1 MTSINEGVACAQAEE
16 PAPPDDLMTL
26 SSGTRFGNYE
36 ILSAIG
42 AGGMG
47 EVYCARDCR
56 LGRQVAIKTLSGQ
69 FAPSQEHLQRF
80 EREARSASALN
91 HPNIVTI
98 FELGQVDGTY
108 YIAME
113 LVQGVLLR
121 ELIARGAM
129 PLRKVMHIATQIAE
143 ALAKAHES
151 GVVHR
156 DLKPENLMVSQDDF
170 VKVLDFG
177 LAKLANSQDGITDTL
192 TQTIPG
198 TVMGT
203 AGYMSPEQANGEELD
218 FRSDQFSF
226 GSVLYE
232 MVTGQPPFRRA
243 TPAETMVAILRDEP
257 APVAALNPQAPAPLC
272 WLLERCLA
280 KKPGGR
286 YASTL
291 DLARDLAAI
300 RDRVGDTAAKEAVT
314 RPSNLPAQRTTFVG
328 REAEIEAV
336 QQLLLR
342 PEAQLITL
350 TGPAGIGKTRLA
362 LQVAGSVL
370 DHFPGGVFFVPLAPV
385 SDPGLL
391 PATIAQTMGL
401 RGSGGQPAVEVLK
414 DYLQAPSRSLTLL
427 VMDNFEHLMSAAD
440 LVAELLTVGSKLK
453 VLVTSRAPLHIYG
466 ENEFPVPPLPLPSST
481 GTPSPQE
488 LAQSPAVKLFLQRAT
503 AVKPDFKLGKD
514 NAQAVAKICARLDG
528 LPLAIE
534 LAAARIKLL
543 PPATLQNRLDSRLR
557 LLTGGARDLPLR
569 QQTLRGAIDWSYGL
583 LDPAE
588 QKLFRRVSVFVSGCT
603 LESVEA
609 VCDTK
614 GDLGIDVLEGMAS
627 LVDKSLAQQI
637 SARAGESRFVML
649 ETIREY
655 GLECLAASGEEE
667 ATRRAHAA
675 YCLVLAEG
683 EASNVPQTA
692 AAASLDLLESEHDN
706 CRAAL
711 DWLIRKQNAEWGL
724 RLAAALFGFWETRD
738 HLTEGRERLAKILQ
752 LPGAAA
758 LNNARAR
765 ALFAAGVLAGDQ
777 GDYTSS
783 AALFEE
789 SLAIARHL
797 NDKWGTAIALNALA
811 VIAANRGDLTAAR
824 RLAEQNV
831 MAWRELG
838 DRAGVG
844 RSLSNLANVV
854 KSQGDYSQ
862 AQSLFQE
869 CFSIFSELHDR
880 GGMARALNHQGDI
893 ARDQGNTV
901 EAAKLYSESLSMF
914 REMDDR
920 WGIAGCLADLGALVC
935 EQGDHPGSQSLF
947 AKSMTIFQELGHKRG
962 IARLLEC
969 LASSAAVQGEA
980 ERSLRLAGAA
990 AALRRNLGV
999 PLPPAEQ
1006 ARLDKRLDGARQ
1018 TLADTAAA
1026 SAWMEGWSMPVDRAV
1041 QEALVF
1047 PGQ

>member
-1 MTSINEGVACAQAEE
+1 
-16 PAPPDDLMTL
+16 MTL

-121 ELIARGAM
+121 ELIARGTM

-143 ALAKAHES
+143 GLAKAHET

-170 VKVLDFG
+170 VKILDFG
-177 LAKLANSQDGITDTL
+177 LAKLANSKDGITDSL

-243 TPAETMVAILRDEP
+243 TPAETMVAILREEP
-257 APVAALNPQAPAPLC
+257 APVATLNPQAPAPLC

-280 KKPGGR
+280 KKPEGR

-362 LQVAGSVL
+362 LQVAGGGL

-401 RGSGGQPAVEVLK
+401 RGSGGQPAVELLK
-414 DYLQAPSRSLTLL
+414 DYLQAPSRSLALL
-427 VMDNFEHLMSAAD
+427 VMDNFEHLMSAAE

-453 VLVTSRAPLHIYG
+453 ILVTSRAPLHIYG

-514 NAQAVAKICARLDG
+514 NAQAVAQICARLDG

-603 LESVEA
+603 LEAVEA

-637 SARAGESRFVML
+637 SARADESRFVML

-655 GLECLAASGEEE
+655 GLECLASSGEEE
-667 ATRRAHAA
+667 TTRRAHAA
-675 YCLVLAEG
+675 YCLVLAE
-683 EASNVPQTA
+683 EQASNAAQTVE
-692 AAASLDLLESEHDN
+692 AASLDLLESEHDN

-724 RLAAALFGFWETRD
+724 RLAAALFGFWGTRD
-738 HLTEGRERLAKILQ
+738 HLTEGRERLAKVLQ

-758 LNNARAR
+758 LSNARAR

-811 VIAANRGDLTAAR
+811 VIAGNRGDLTAAR

-831 MAWRELG
+831 LAWRELG

-844 RSLSNLANVV
+844 RSLSNLASVV

-862 AQSLFQE
+862 AHSIFQE

-969 LASSAAVQGEA
+969 LASAAAVQGEA

-999 PLPPAEQ
+999 PLAPAEQ
-1006 ARLDKRLDGARQ
+1006 ARLDKRLDSARQ

-1026 SAWMEGWSMPVDRAV
+1026 TAWMEGWSMPVDRAV
-1041 QEALVF
+1041 EEALVF
-1047 PGQ
+1047 P

>member
-1 MTSINEGVACAQAEE
+1 
-16 PAPPDDLMTL
+16 MTL

-36 ILSAIG
+36 ILYALG

-56 LGRQVAIKTLSGQ
+56 LGRQVAIKTMSGQ

-121 ELIARGAM
+121 ELMARGAM

-143 ALAKAHES
+143 GLAKAHEF

-156 DLKPENLMVSQDDF
+156 DLKPENLMVSQDDLL
-170 VKVLDFG
+170 KILDFG
-177 LAKLANSQDGITDTL
+177 LAKLVTSTDGISDTL

-203 AGYMSPEQANGEELD
+203 GYMSPEQAKGEALD

-243 TPAETMVAILRDEP
+243 TVSETMVAILREEP
-257 APVAALNPQAPAPLC
+257 APAAALNPQTPAPLC

-280 KKPGGR
+280 KKPEGR

-300 RDRVGDTAAKEAVT
+300 RDRVGDTAAKEAVI

-328 REAEIEAV
+328 REAEIEAA
-336 QQLLLR
+336 QQLLLQ

-362 LQVAGSVL
+362 LKVAGSAL

-391 PATIAQTMGL
+391 PAIIAQIVGL
-401 RGSGGQPAVEVLK
+401 RGGGGQAPVELLK
-414 DYLQAPSRSLTLL
+414 EYLQAPSRLLTLL
-427 VMDNFEHLMSAAD
+427 VMDNFEHLMSAAE
-440 LVAELLTVGSKLK
+440 LVAELLTAGSKLK
-453 VLVTSRAPLHIYG
+453 VMVTSRAPLHIYG

-481 GTPSPQE
+481 DTASPEE
-488 LAQSPAVKLFLQRAT
+488 LSQSPAVKLFLQRAT

-514 NAQAVAKICARLDG
+514 NAQAVARICVRLDG

-543 PPATLQNRLDSRLR
+543 PPSTLQNRLDSRLR

-588 QKLFRRVSVFVSGCT
+588 QKLFRRASVFVNGCS
-603 LESVEA
+603 LEAVEA

-614 GDLGIDVLEGMAS
+614 GDLGIDVLDGMAS

-637 SARAGESRFVML
+637 NVASSESRFVML

-655 GLECLAASGEEE
+655 GLECLASSGEEE
-667 ATRRAHAA
+667 PTRRAHAA
-675 YCLVLAEG
+675 YCLVLAE
-683 EASNVPQTA
+683 EQASNVAQA
-692 AAASLDLLESEHDN
+692 AEAASFDLLESEHDN
-706 CRAAL
+706 CRSAL
-711 DWLIRKQNAEWGL
+711 DWLIRAQNAEWGL

-738 HLTEGRERLAKILQ
+738 HLTEGRERLAKVLQ

-758 LNNARAR
+758 RTNARAR

-777 GDYTSS
+777 GDYASS
-783 AALFEE
+783 TALFEE

-811 VIAANRGDLTAAR
+811 VIAANRGDLAAAR
-824 RLAEQNV
+824 ALADQNV
-831 MAWRELG
+831 AAWKELG

-854 KSQGDYSQ
+854 KSQGDHSQ
-862 AQSLFQE
+862 AHSLYHE
-869 CFSIFSELHDR
+869 CFSIFRELNDR
-880 GGMARALNHQGDI
+880 GGMARALNNQGDI
-893 ARDQGNTV
+893 ARDQGEGA
-901 EAAKLYSESLSMF
+901 EAARLYSESLSIF

-920 WGIAGCLADLGALVC
+920 WGIAGCLADLGTLAC
-935 EQGDHPGSQSLF
+935 EQGDHPGSHSLF

-969 LASSAAVQGEA
+969 LACSAARQNQA

-990 AALRRNLGV
+990 AALRRNLGA

-1006 ARLDKRLDGARQ
+1006 ARLEKRLDCARQ
-1018 TLADTAAA
+1018 ALADTAAA
-1026 SAWMEGWSMPVDRAV
+1026 TAWMEGWATPVDRAI
-1041 QEALVF
+1041 QEALAL
-1047 PGQ
+1047 PGE